1 MQIPQANGGEGKEEE
16 GKMLVTSEPKELL
29 SGAWVICDC
38 TFQATLPEQ
47 QMSYKVT

>member
-38 TFQATLPEQ
+38 ISRQLCL
-47 QMSYKVT
+47 SNRCLIK